1 MIIAQLSKD
10 IIPFKLSLKLH
21 LDRIDSKLYL
31 LNAYKGMTMGLFGSS
46 NTKEL
51 EQLQEH
57 NNALETEN
65 IQLKEHIQHLEEQLK
80 AHIVQAEENSIE
92 PLMKIQNSHL
102 KSNIMDIQGN
112 LAESVASSKASL
124 VKTDELSTSIKNS
137 LQRTV
142 SIVTDLDNLNQS
154 SEDSMQTINGLSER
168 TNDIVSVLALI
179 KDISDQ
185 TNLLALNA
193 AIEAARAG
201 EHGRGFAVVADEVRK
216 LADRTDKAVGEIN
229 ISLQSMQQDV
239 MSVAEQSQAIQDQI
253 LESNESMNRLNRYLE
268 QDFSELSTTFGAIS
282 FSNHRVFMSLAKLD
296 HILWKVNTYYSAL
309 TKEEQFKFV
318 DHHNCRLG
326 KWYYEGEGKEHFS
339 SCSEYKDLES
349 PHATVHNGT
358 HKVFELMVEEK
369 VNMKALLKAFEEME
383 TGSDN
388 VFKSLDDILHAKD
401 AK

>member
-1 MIIAQLSKD
+1 
-10 IIPFKLSLKLH
+10 
-21 LDRIDSKLYL
+21 
-31 LNAYKGMTMGLFGSS
+31 MGLFSSS
-46 NTKEL
+46 NTEEL
-51 EQLQEH
+51 EQLQKH
-57 NNALETEN
+57 NDVLESEN
-65 IQLKEHIQHLEEQLK
+65 SQLKEQIIQLEEQLHHCTLK
-80 AHIVQAEENSIE
+80 AEEDSIA

-102 KSNIMDIQGN
+102 KTNIMDIQGN

-124 VKTDELSTSIKNS
+124 SKTDELATSIQNS
-137 LQRTV
+137 LKRTV
-142 SIVTDLDNLNQS
+142 TIVEDLDNLNQS
-154 SEDSMQTINGLSER
+154 AEDSMQTIDGLSQR
-168 TNDIVSVLALI
+168 TSDIVGVLALI

-229 ISLQSMQQDV
+229 ISLQSMKQDV
-239 MSVAEQSQAIQDQI
+239 MSVAEQSQAIQNQI

-296 HILWKVNTYYSAL
+296 HILWKVNTYFSAL

-326 KWYYEGEGKEHFS
+326 KWYYEGEGKENFS
-339 SCSEYKDLES
+339 GCSEYKALES

-358 HKVFELMVEEK
+358 HKVFELMVEEE
-369 VNMKALLKAFEEME
+369 VNIKALLKAFQEME

-401 AK
+401 DSNNL